1 MSSLPQSK
9 PSNYSDK
16 GVTTFFD
23 NYFSKKLSF
32 PTNQVDAVITFFEK
46 RGFDKSAAI
55 SVATTLLQQAKLD
68 NINIFKLLDT
78 LKGLNEIQLSAVVTE
93 ILNYNRPRTSTLGYK
108 RDQAVE
114 KFEKRNIVDLLPDTN
129 YVQEG
134 YVDPGY
140 VE

>member
-1 MSSLPQSK
+1 MTSLPQNK
-9 PSNYSDK
+9 PTNYSDK

-23 NYFSKKLSF
+23 NYFSNKLSF
-32 PTNQVDAVITFFEK
+32 PTNQVDAVVTFFEK

-68 NINIFKLLDT
+68 DINIFKLLDT
-78 LKGLNEIQLSAVVTE
+78 LKGLNEVQLSAVVTE

-114 KFEKRNIVDLLPDTN
+114 KFEKRNIVS
-129 YVQEG
+129 
-134 YVDPGY
+134 
-140 VE
+140 

>member
-1 MSSLPQSK
+1 MSSLPQNK
-9 PSNYSDK
+9 PTNYNDK

-32 PTNQVDAVITFFEK
+32 PTNQVDAVVTFFEK

-93 ILNYNRPRTSTLGYK
+93 ILNYNRSRTSTLGYK
-108 RDQAVE
+108 RDQTVE
-114 KFEKRNIVDLLPDTN
+114 KFEKRNIVS
-129 YVQEG
+129 
-134 YVDPGY
+134 
-140 VE
+140 